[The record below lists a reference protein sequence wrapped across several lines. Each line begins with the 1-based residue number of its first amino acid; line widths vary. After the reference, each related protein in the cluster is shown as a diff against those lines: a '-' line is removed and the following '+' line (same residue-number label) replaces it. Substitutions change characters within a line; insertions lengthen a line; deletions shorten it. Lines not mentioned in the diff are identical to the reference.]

1 MKKVLFVLSL
11 VAVMVSCSKSPADE
25 AVAILENSEKEF
37 AAADSYKAMGDALLN
52 FAKEADAFVKA
63 NKDFKPQGED
73 LKKIQEAEAKMG
85 KAMEAAG
92 NNLEK
97 KYAGKEDEA
106 MADALAMFSVMG
118 EIEKNYPDAKELS
131 FSKD

>member
-1 MKKVLFVLSL
+1 
-11 VAVMVSCSKSPADE
+11 MVSCSKSPADE
-25 AVAILENSEKEF
+25 AAAILENSEKEF

-85 KAMEAAG
+85 KAVEAAG

-106 MADALAMFSVMG
+106 VAVFFIVMG
-118 EIEKNYPDAKELS
+118 EIEKNYPDAKEFS